1 MILLGAG
8 ILFAMNPLIYA
19 QSAQEVSQA
28 LDNFSNQLDQ
38 ILQEEADIL
47 REQTQILQEQTQIVQ
62 EQAQLPFGDP
72 SLDTILDQSQS
83 ALTRPSDQIQS
94 GALDSVHFYMNKY
107 NINHCEVNG
116 KQVPC
121 EELLADAAGFIRSL
135 PFVGSLEQHFGSLVS
150 VMLWVIGI
158 SVVLGLIG
166 FIFWIA
172 MLIDAI
178 KHQKDNKAVWILVIV
193 FGNILGAL
201 IYFFV
206 EKLDRNKKK

>member
-28 LDNFSNQLDQ
+28 LDNFSNQLDH

-47 REQTQILQEQTQIVQ
+47 QEQTQILQ

-83 ALTRPSDQIQS
+83 ALARPSDQMQS

-116 KQVPC
+116 QQVPC

-150 VMLWVIGI
+150 VMLRVIGI